1 MGGVPPEINGG
12 RVEDVL
18 DVGAELIFALSA
30 GRDRKQQEHG
40 EEEGVSVGQFHR
52 NFKEKAGGTGLAH
65 IKRVRQRAKECQL
78 GEGTVAWH
86 KERVIAPRLAV
97 KLLRT
102 STHESPE

>member
-1 MGGVPPEINGG
+1 VGGVPPEINGG

-78 GEGTVAWH
+78 GEGTVACH

-102 STHESPE
+102 STPRVA

>member
-18 DVGAELIFALSA
+18 DVGAELIFALGA
-30 GRDRKQQEHG
+30 GRDRKQEEQG
-40 EEEGVSVGQFHR
+40 EEGVSVAKFHR
-52 NFKEKAGGTGLAH
+52 NMEEKTGRTGLAH
-65 IKRVRQRAKECQL
+65 AKRVRLRAKECQL